1 MGLAALSAGAETVA
15 EGAIALCTYA
25 CPALLILVQ
34 ENPALAVPGVVSA
47 VNSGDLN
54 LDDYTIPTEAK
65 EHIQGLADNIA
76 TM

>member
-1 MGLAALSAGAETVA
+1 LGLAALSAAAETVVD
-15 EGAIALCTYA
+15 GAIVACTYA

-54 LDDYTIPTEAK
+54 LDDYDIATDAK